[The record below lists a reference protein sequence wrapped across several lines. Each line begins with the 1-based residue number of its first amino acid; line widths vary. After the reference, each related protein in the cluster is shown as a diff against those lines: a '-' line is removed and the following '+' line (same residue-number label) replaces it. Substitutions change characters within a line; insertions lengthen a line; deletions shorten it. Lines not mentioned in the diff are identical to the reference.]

1 MPVVIAV
8 VMIVLGAAMLYIGV
22 SGSQAKVWDLITG
35 KSVTGSSAA
44 KSTPKG
50 TPA

>member
-22 SGSQAKVWDLITG
+22 SGSQAKVWYLITG

-50 TPA
+50 TLV